1 MAVEISKGNSMS
13 VIFLS
18 VQDVKQGI
26 VVALSLPEENVMGIY
41 EKIFDEVEIEDLK
54 KVDGLKTMIAF
65 IYGKLFV

>member
-65 IYGKLFV
+65 IDGKLFV